1 MILVELLE
9 EEKKAQV
16 QPDGE
21 NASVADIVLFV
32 KNLCLTYSKLSIY
45 PPTHPATIHQIKLA
59 WNELQPV
66 FEKFGDVN
74 ISLTEGK
81 LLFFGMP
88 VEERNPAVSKFSK
101 HFEQLHIHS
110 ITFKN
115 GLGYDE
121 FVTFFTFFCKET
133 QAINEAGGVERIIKD
148 NKIEHITFNTAV
160 YRVITENEKVV
171 SKSEIYSG
179 KASSEVDSK
188 SEMLRYFFN
197 KMLEKSDSQAGLL
210 NEIKNDPEKMAG
222 QIVKIIENIGAD
234 GKYDRDTMV
243 DALLKNIEM
252 VSDTMAKKDSSLSEH
267 ETIGTAMMTLESEL
281 KRRSRNL
288 SSGASVRFIKRI
300 TDVVSSYTDKVKADR
315 VLGEFLSQEK
325 SLKAAERMMKEMA
338 SSSGAGQRVLA
349 RIKDLM
355 KEKGM
360 QEDEL
365 IAHLEETV
373 EHKKPKKQISKT
385 FQPLSERIQQ
395 KLNAEFKEIKDE
407 DKTKLL
413 DYLNNVYVRETKKLE
428 DRNVELQHKIED
440 IQHDVEDAFENTNIG
455 FILFDRKRN
464 IASVKNG
471 HKFPFELK
479 PNEPPPPELMEQL
492 EKNKDVSS
500 FMIGEITIVH
510 MVRNPEHHIKSIL
523 FQF

>member
-1 MILVELLE
+1 MIFVEELK
-9 EEKKAQV
+9 EEKEAQP
-16 QPDGE
+16 QSDGQT
-21 NASVADIVLFV
+21 ASVNDIVLFV

-45 PPTHPATIHQIKLA
+45 PPTHPATLQQIQLA
-59 WNELQPV
+59 WDELQPV
-66 FEKFGDVN
+66 FVKFGDVN

-110 ITFKN
+110 ITFKR
-115 GLGYDE
+115 GLTYDE
-121 FVTFFTFFCKET
+121 FVTFFTFFCKEHGT
-133 QAINEAGGVERIIKD
+133 INDAGGVESIIKEK
-148 NKIEHITFNTAV
+148 KIQHITFNTAV

-179 KASSEVDSK
+179 KASSEIDTK

-197 KMLEKSDSQAGLL
+197 KVLEKSDSQAGLL

-222 QIVKIIENIGAD
+222 QIVKIIENIGTD
-234 GKYDRDTMV
+234 GKYDRDSMV
-243 DALLKNIEM
+243 DALLKNIQM
-252 VSDTMAKKDSSLSEH
+252 VSDTMGKKDTTTTEH
-267 ETIGTAMMTLESEL
+267 ETIGAAMTTLENEL

-288 SSGASVRFIKRI
+288 SSVASVRFIKRI

-315 VLGEFLSQEK
+315 VLGEFLSQER
-325 SLKAAERMMKEMA
+325 SLMAAERMMKEL
-338 SSSGAGQRVLA
+338 SSTSGTGQRILA
-349 RIKDLM
+349 RIKELM

-365 IAHLEETV
+365 IATLEESV
-373 EHKKPKKQISKT
+373 EQKKPRKQVSKT
-385 FQPLSERIQQ
+385 FQPLADRIQQ
-395 KLNAEFKEIKDE
+395 KLNSEFKEIKDE
-407 DKTKLL
+407 DKTKLM
-413 DYLNNVYVRETKKLE
+413 DYLNNVYIRETKKLE
-428 DRNVELQHKIED
+428 DRNVELQHKMED

-455 FILFDRKRN
+455 FILFDRNQN

-471 HKFPFELK
+471 QNFPFELK
-479 PNEPPPPELMEQL
+479 PNEPPPPELLELL
-492 EKNKDVSS
+492 EKNKDEKS
-500 FMIGEITIVH
+500 FMIGEIAVVH
-510 MVRNPEHHIKSIL
+510 IVRNPEHHIKSIL